1 MKSLIMK
8 MKHFF
13 KENSLPSISNNASI
27 RDLSRDDQEMGS
39 STMSGNGD
47 ILIENSGFH
56 CFPHGKDLNLARAIL
71 AEMLGTFI
79 LMFSICGIIT
89 STRLTGGGAALL
101 EYATTAGLTIVVL
114 IFSIGSISGAH
125 VNPAVTIAFAA
136 FGHFQ
141 WSRVP
146 LYILAQ
152 ILGSVLATFTGE
164 FIYGIKSDLMVTR
177 PGQGC
182 EAAFWVELIANFI
195 VVFVLAALT
204 HQSQSVGPVSG
215 LVIGIAIVL
224 AVLITG
230 PISGGSLNPA
240 RSLGPAI
247 VSRNF
252 ERLWIYLTAP
262 VIGAVTG
269 ALLYRF
275 LRLQGPAYSPSSSP
289 DSSML
294 SHSLAFGRS

>member
-1 MKSLIMK
+1 MKSLITK

-13 KENSLPSISNNASI
+13 KENSLPNISNNASI
-27 RDLSRDDQEMGS
+27 RGLSGDDQEMGS
-39 STMSGNGD
+39 STMSGNGN

-89 STRLTGGGAALL
+89 STKLTGGGAALL

-141 WSRVP
+141 WSRV
-146 LYILAQ
+146 LHNL
-152 ILGSVLATFTGE
+152 LSNDEEFTFL
-164 FIYGIKSDLMVTR
+164 DLMVTR

-269 ALLYRF
+269 ALLYGL
-275 LRLQGPAYSPSSSP
+275 LRLRGPAYSPSSSP

>member
-1 MKSLIMK
+1 MRGLVMK

-13 KENSLPSISNNASI
+13 KENSLPNISNHESI
-27 RDLSRDDQEMGS
+27 GGLSRDDQEMGS

-56 CFPHGKDLNLARAIL
+56 YFHGKYLNPVRAIL

-79 LMFSICGIIT
+79 LMFCICGIIA
-89 STRLTGGGAALL
+89 STKLTGGGAALL
-101 EYATTAGLTIVVL
+101 EYAITAGLTIIVL

-125 VNPAVTIAFAA
+125 VNPAVTIAVAA
-136 FGHFQ
+136 FGYFP

-146 LYILAQ
+146 LYLLAQ
-152 ILGSVLATFTGE
+152 ILGSVLATFMGE
-164 FIYGIKSDLMVTR
+164 FIYGIKSDVMVTR

-182 EAAFWVELIANFI
+182 QAAFWVELIANFI
-195 VVFVLAALT
+195 IVFVVAAVT
-204 HQSQSVGPVSG
+204 QQSQSVDPLSG
-215 LVIGIAIVL
+215 LVIGMAIGL

-252 ERLWIYLTAP
+252 ERIWIYLTAP

-269 ALLYRF
+269 ALMYGF
-275 LRLQGPAYSPSSSP
+275 LRLRGPAYSSSSSR
-289 DSSML
+289 DSNML
-294 SHSLAFGRS
+294 SQSLAYGRS